1 MNFLDVQEEMKE
13 TTQNRCANVG
23 LGSENPV
30 AALTLSPSGW
40 LCGLEEV
47 TMVPGGGEERKL
59 YECLHMGA

>member
-1 MNFLDVQEEMKE
+1 MKE